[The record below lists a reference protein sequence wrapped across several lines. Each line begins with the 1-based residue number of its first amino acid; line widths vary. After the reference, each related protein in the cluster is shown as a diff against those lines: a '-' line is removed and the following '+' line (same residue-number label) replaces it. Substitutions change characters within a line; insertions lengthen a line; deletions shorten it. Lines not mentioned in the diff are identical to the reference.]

1 MTRFAVALIILLLS
15 PVSAIASSIVLAT
28 TDKVIPVASL
38 AGGSTAVLRATL
50 GAPESCDEGK
60 YGLRCTYME
69 GAVEVVFIA
78 GAADWFTIYPS
89 TAMMT
94 RASLSQLG
102 LPNAV
107 DPDVDTGDQMRWE
120 GLSGLR
126 EVAAYAGEGGRVSY
140 FYVKAL
146 TP

>member
-1 MTRFAVALIILLLS
+1 MTRYALALIIMALS
-15 PVSAIASSIVLAT
+15 PFTAWAGSIVLPT
-28 TDKVIPVASL
+28 TDKTIPVASL
-38 AGGSTAVLRATL
+38 AGGTTAALRASL
-50 GAPESCDEGK
+50 GAPASCEQGK
-60 YGLRCTYME
+60 YGLRCAYLE

-89 TAMMT
+89 KAMMT
-94 RASLSQLG
+94 RASLTQLG
-102 LPNAV
+102 LPSAV

-126 EVAAYAGEGGRVSY
+126 EVAAYAGEGGKVSY
-140 FYVKAL
+140 FYIKAM